1 MSNKTVSHMESC
13 LTCGLTN
20 SGAIER
26 NPEVELMAEKFIELA
41 VKADDHKALY
51 DLAKQ
56 NFGRVGLFTTCGKI
70 PSGPNSLYAL
80 RRIRMAVKALT
91 ALQGILEPRANDEHH
106 FD

>member
-1 MSNKTVSHMESC
+1 MESC
-13 LTCGLTN
+13 LSCGLKN
-20 SGAIER
+20 SGAIEG

-41 VKADDHKALY
+41 VKSEDHKALY

-70 PSGPNSLYAL
+70 PSGPGSLYAL
-80 RRIRMAVKALT
+80 RRVRMAVKALS

>member
-1 MSNKTVSHMESC
+1 MSKKTVSHMESC
-13 LTCGLTN
+13 LSCGLTN

-51 DLAKQ
+51 DLA
-56 NFGRVGLFTTCGKI
+56 NNHLGRVGLFSTRGSI
-70 PSGPNSLYAL
+70 QSGPRSLYAL
-80 RRIRMAVKALT
+80 RRIRMAVKALS
-91 ALQGILEPRANDEHH
+91 ALQGILEPLANDEHH